1 MNRLKAFVSVQPPH
15 TAALHGVNPAPQ
27 LDVAPEIW
35 MLGSTEE
42 GAKIAAHFGLP
53 FSFAHFI
60 SPHLLERACEAY
72 RTGFVPSDDVPE
84 PEISVGVFVLCADT
98 EEEANDLALC
108 RDLWRYRVERGRFE
122 PFPTIAEAKAHE
134 YTEDEQAAIASKRK
148 HQIIG
153 TKERVGPQLSA
164 LAASVDAGEL
174 SVISITSE
182 FAQRVRCYELLAEV
196 VR

>member
-1 MNRLKAFVSVQPPH
+1 
-15 TAALHGVNPAPQ
+15 
-27 LDVAPEIW
+27 

-72 RTGFVPSDDVPE
+72 RSGFVASEEVPQ
-84 PEISVGVFVLCADT
+84 PEINLGVFVLCADT

-122 PFPTIAEAKAHE
+122 AFPSIAEAKAHQ
-134 YTEDEQAAIASKRK
+134 YTEEEQAAIKSKRE

-153 TKERVGPQLSA
+153 TKEQVGKQLSD
-164 LAASVDAGEL
+164 LAESVDAEEL
-174 SVISITSE
+174 SVISITPE
-182 FAQRVRCYELLAEV
+182 FSQRARCYELLAEALSLTAS
-196 VR
+196 R